1 MTHII
6 QQVALGLVMVSGE
19 RHATIHNVRLL
30 TLPFMKG
37 LNPLLKSRQIMAA
50 YFERELAPSLNSF

>member
-1 MTHII
+1 
-6 QQVALGLVMVSGE
+6 MVSGE

-50 YFERELAPSLNSF
+50 YFEREPTDAN